1 MKSPGPDGSTGEFH
15 KACKEKLTLILN
27 LLQKMENE
35 RAPTSFY
42 EDSITPKPKS
52 KIIQKKKKKRNLQ
65 IDY

>member
-1 MKSPGPDGSTGEFH
+1 
-15 KACKEKLTLILN
+15 
-27 LLQKMENE
+27 MENE

-52 KIIQKKKKKRNLQ
+52 KIIQKKKKRNLQ